1 MEANRR
7 NVKLFPKYRQIS
19 RDFLFFYTIN
29 VLFLTQIKHIDMS
42 SVVLVDTFYALF
54 VVLVQVPAAFIVEK
68 IGRKR
73 GMVLGNLCNAIYLIL
88 VMNSNTL
95 LHLICAELACS
106 LGFSLKDIAE
116 PAILNG
122 SIELEK
128 EEKSKKF
135 AVIQGK
141 AMSGYYVLSAL
152 SLIISG
158 FLFEING
165 YIPMILSFA
174 IVVITLIMSTRFTE
188 PLEINEDEKKEDKKE
203 VSLKEAIKFSF
214 KSKRCRCLLIFS
226 GFFFAIISVLCT
238 YEISLIEDLQ
248 IDSKYIGIIFA
259 VLNIISAFASK
270 RQDKFQE
277 KFKNRTLTI
286 LGNLLVFAI
295 MIAGVAS
302 LADLSLHMTLLII
315 IAMYIVKYVVV
326 GIYNVLLIKYLSN
339 FTNSQID
346 TKIFAINSFISSITS
361 ALLGVFASWLI
372 TQVSIATAMIILGA
386 MSFVVLIIILIYMKD
401 KFGLEPEQYSDLEL
415 KYDARV

>member
-1 MEANRR
+1 
-7 NVKLFPKYRQIS
+7 
-19 RDFLFFYTIN
+19 
-29 VLFLTQIKHIDMS
+29 
-42 SVVLVDTFYALF
+42 
-54 VVLVQVPAAFIVEK
+54 
-68 IGRKR
+68 
-73 GMVLGNLCNAIYLIL
+73 
-88 VMNSNTL
+88 MNSNTL

-141 AMSGYYVLSAL
+141 AMSGYYMLSAL

-295 MIAGVAS
+295 MIAGAAS
-302 LADLSLHMTLLII
+302 LADFSLHMTLLII

-372 TQVSIATAMIILGA
+372 TQVSIAAAMIILGA
-386 MSFVVLIIILIYMKD
+386 ISFVLLIIILIYMKD

>member
-141 AMSGYYVLSAL
+141 AMSGYYMLSAL

-174 IVVITLIMSTRFTE
+174 IVVITLIMSTSFTE

-214 KSKRCRCLLIFS
+214 KSKRCRCLYS
-226 GFFFAIISVLCT
+226 
-238 YEISLIEDLQ
+238 
-248 IDSKYIGIIFA
+248 
-259 VLNIISAFASK
+259 SK
-270 RQDKFQE
+270 R
-277 KFKNRTLTI
+277 R
-286 LGNLLVFAI
+286 
-295 MIAGVAS
+295 
-302 LADLSLHMTLLII
+302 
-315 IAMYIVKYVVV
+315 
-326 GIYNVLLIKYLSN
+326 
-339 FTNSQID
+339 
-346 TKIFAINSFISSITS
+346 
-361 ALLGVFASWLI
+361 
-372 TQVSIATAMIILGA
+372 
-386 MSFVVLIIILIYMKD
+386 
-401 KFGLEPEQYSDLEL
+401 
-415 KYDARV
+415 

>member
-141 AMSGYYVLSAL
+141 AMSGYYMLSAL

-174 IVVITLIMSTRFTE
+174 IVVITLIMSTSFTE

-295 MIAGVAS
+295 MIAGAAS
-302 LADLSLHMTLLII
+302 LADFSLHMTLLII

-372 TQVSIATAMIILGA
+372 TQVSIAAAMIILGA
-386 MSFVVLIIILIYMKD
+386 ISFVLLIIILIYMKD